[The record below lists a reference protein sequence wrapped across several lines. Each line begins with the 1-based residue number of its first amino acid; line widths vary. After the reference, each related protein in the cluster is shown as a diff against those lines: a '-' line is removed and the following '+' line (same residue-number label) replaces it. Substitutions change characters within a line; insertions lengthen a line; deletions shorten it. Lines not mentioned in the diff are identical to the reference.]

1 MPNGQRASTKEEK
14 GCLQSIIR
22 DSSLKESEKMDR
34 RNVVEI
40 YMHANDIKHI
50 VELGKT
56 LAAKIRKE
64 GG

>member
-1 MPNGQRASTKEEK
+1 
-14 GCLQSIIR
+14 
-22 DSSLKESEKMDR
+22 MDR

-40 YMHANDIKHI
+40 YMHANGIKHI

-56 LAAKIRKE
+56 LAAEIRKE

>member
-1 MPNGQRASTKEEK
+1 
-14 GCLQSIIR
+14 
-22 DSSLKESEKMDR
+22 MDR

-40 YMHANDIKHI
+40 YMPANDIKHI